1 MKMSEPK
8 INIPA
13 VHCTDFEKVPFALTH
28 NFSSHSL
35 LNLTALAK
43 LARQLPRDHMEFNAG
58 DLSPHQRPE
67 DVPMLDMT
75 PEDVVSRIENAN
87 AWMVLKRVESIPAYR
102 ELLEN
107 ALLGVAQ
114 ARGFRTLKE
123 ADFSDIQGFIFVSSA
138 NAVTPFHFDAED
150 NFFVQIHGDK
160 AFHIFDNHDRALVSE
175 ESYEI
180 SPAKHRNMPYRP
192 EFEERAQIFE
202 MKAGDG
208 MFVPYLWPHWVRTGG
223 TYSISMAITW
233 KTRAVIR
240 NNTLLTAN
248 AMLRS
253 IGWTQPTPTAY
264 PIFDAAKIAFLGFVR
279 TVVSPLRRFEV
290 LRRGLRKL
298 IFGQKANYYYGKS
311 ST

>member
-1 MKMSEPK
+1 
-8 INIPA
+8 
-13 VHCTDFEKVPFALTH
+13 
-28 NFSSHSL
+28 
-35 LNLTALAK
+35 
-43 LARQLPRDHMEFNAG
+43 
-58 DLSPHQRPE
+58 
-67 DVPMLDMT
+67 
-75 PEDVVSRIENAN
+75 
-87 AWMVLKRVESIPAYR
+87 VESIPAYR
-102 ELLEN
+102 ELLEK

-180 SPAKHRNMPYRP
+180 SPAKHRNMPYRH

-202 MKAGDG
+202 MQAGDG

-223 TYSISMAITW
+223 SYSISMAITW

-264 PIFDAAKIAFLGFVR
+264 PLFDAAKIALLGFVR
-279 TVVSPLRRFEV
+279 AVVSPLRRFEV